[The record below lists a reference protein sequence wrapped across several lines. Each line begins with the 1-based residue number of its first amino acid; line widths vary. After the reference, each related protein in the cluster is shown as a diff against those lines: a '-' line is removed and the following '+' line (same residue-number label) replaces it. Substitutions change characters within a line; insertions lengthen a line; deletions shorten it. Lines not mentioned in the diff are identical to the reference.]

1 MPDLFP
7 LARPLLHA
15 LTPERAHALTIACLR
30 AGLGPRFYQAD
41 DPILR
46 STVLGL
52 DFANPLGLAAGF
64 DENAEV
70 VSPMVRL
77 GLGVVEIGSVT
88 PRPQPGNPRP
98 RLFRLPAQEGLI
110 NRLGFNNQGLEAA
123 ASRLA
128 RRGGGIVGANLGRNK
143 DSADRS

>member
-46 STVLGL
+46 STVFGL
-52 DFANPLGLAAGF
+52 DFANPVGLAAGF
-64 DENAEV
+64 DKNAEV
-70 VSPMVRL
+70 VSPMLRL
-77 GLGVVEIGSVT
+77 GLGFVEIGSVT

-98 RLFRLPAQEGLI
+98 RLFRLPAQDGLI
-110 NRLGFNNQGLEAA
+110 KRLGFHTHGPAEG
-123 ASRLA
+123 ASRPA
-128 RRGGGIVGANLGRNK
+128 RPGGGRVRAKPRP
-143 DSADRS
+143 